1 MGNCELACAVKSHII
16 FFYITNNQHNFII
29 MADRGEWLSTRK
41 RDRRSYDNSWST
53 YEARG
58 SGRSNGGAGGNEVG
72 GGGLDHFRG
81 GQNNN
86 NTTNNA
92 NAMDRNNITAQGE
105 RIGVPHN
112 DSRQPPPQHHQQQPP
127 HCQHQQQ
134 QNRGIKMVAEVAPVG
149 PYGASSSQYEYGA
162 SRGSN
167 NNNDNNGSSRVRVAD
182 YRGAAAR
189 VGALPAQNGPPPNVY
204 QTDSSYRGS
213 GGIGGRSNSNS
224 NISSNN
230 NNISLFQN
238 ADFLQTLS
246 NPPPITATL
255 PPDLRS
261 TLNDEQTKVVESILS
276 GHSTFFTGPA
286 GSGKSHVLQTLLKA
300 NKAGIGGKNGGKER
314 KIFVTATTGVAAC
327 NVGGTT
333 VHAFAGVGVGTGSLA
348 ELAKR
353 VMGNEYT
360 KGRWREVD
368 ILIIDEISMM
378 AGSFLDKLNFVSQ
391 RARNDRRAFGGVQ
404 LVVCGDFFQVKCYY
418 CHLMLPCT
426 YTCPFSHRLISV

>member
-1 MGNCELACAVKSHII
+1 
-16 FFYITNNQHNFII
+16 

-72 GGGLDHFRG
+72 GGLDCFRG

-86 NTTNNA
+86 NTTNNANA

-105 RIGVPHN
+105 RIGVPHY
-112 DSRQPPPQHHQQQPP
+112 DSRQQQPP
-127 HCQHQQQ
+127 QHQQQHQQHHQQQQ

-162 SRGSN
+162 SRGSSDN
-167 NNNDNNGSSRVRVAD
+167 NNNNGSSRVRVAD

-189 VGALPAQNGPPPNVY
+189 VGALPAQNSGHPPNVY

-213 GGIGGRSNSNS
+213 GGIGGRSNNNSSSNS
-224 NISSNN
+224 N

-238 ADFLQTLS
+238 ADFLQSLS

-300 NKAGIGGKNGGKER
+300 NKAGIGGKKNGKAR

-333 VHAFAGVGVGTGSLA
+333 VHAFAGVGVGTGSLP

-404 LVVCGDFFQVKCYY
+404 LVVCGDFFQVSV
-418 CHLMLPCT
+418 LLLSFDASTCT
-426 YTCPFSHRLISV
+426 YIHISFLISFDIRIAPSD